1 MKKYKYNINNLDCA
15 NCARK
20 VEESLNENKYYKIIK
35 FYKNKLVE
43 LGVMKN
49 LKNSFSSN
57 INLHSTSKKLCR
69 K

>member
-1 MKKYKYNINNLDCA
+1 MEKNI
-15 NCARK
+15 
-20 VEESLNENKYYKIIK
+20 EEIINVSDYL
-35 FYKNKLVE
+35 YKNKLVE

-57 INLHSTSKKLCR
+57 FNLHSTSKKLCR